1 MAHPSFNAEI
11 QEYSDPLMK
20 QLRRKLDEETLRSLM
35 DQGRGQEMTALVKD
49 LILNLGARPGD

>member
-1 MAHPSFNAEI
+1 
-11 QEYSDPLMK
+11 MK